1 MDNVYVSGVYMSGW
15 ILYMFLVCLCRD
27 GYCICFWCV
36 YAGMDTVY
44 VYGVYMNGCILYMY
58 GCILY
63 MYGCILYMIRIYTSD
78 YDKYILQPDYR
89 THSLCYYHNIKY
101 NIIHISYFLQ
111 RKVLKFRAKC
121 NV

>member
-1 MDNVYVSGVYMSGW
+1 MYTVYVWMYTVYVWM
-15 ILYMFLVCLCRD
+15 Y
-27 GYCICFWCV
+27 
-36 YAGMDTVY
+36 TVY
-44 VYGVYMNGCILYMY
+44 VYGV
-58 GCILY
+58 Y